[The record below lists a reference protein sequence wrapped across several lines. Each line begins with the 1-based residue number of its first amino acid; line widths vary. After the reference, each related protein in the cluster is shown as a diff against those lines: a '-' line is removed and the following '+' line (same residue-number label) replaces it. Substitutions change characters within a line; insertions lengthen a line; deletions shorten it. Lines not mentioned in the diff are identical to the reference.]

1 MTGTD
6 ELELSTTRIID
17 APREIVWRAWTERLE
32 EWFAPRPWK
41 TRVVEQEFRPGGRS
55 AVVMT
60 GRNGETSEGDG
71 VFLEVTP
78 NERIVFTD
86 AFKAGWRPNGPFMVG
101 ICTFEDE
108 GEGKTRYTVAARHW
122 TQEAMEQH
130 QEMGFEQGWKQVADQ
145 LAEIAEEMARG

>member
-1 MTGTD
+1 MTDTNG
-6 ELELSTTRIID
+6 LELSITRIID

-32 EWFAPRPWK
+32 EWFAPRPWT
-41 TRVVEQEFRPGGRS
+41 TRVIEQDFRPGGRS

-60 GRNGETSEGDG
+60 GPNGETSEGDG

-86 AFKAGWRPNGPFMVG
+86 AFKAGWVPQGPFMVG
-101 ICTFEDE
+101 VCTFEDE
-108 GEGKTRYTVAARHW
+108 GNGKTRYTVAARHW
-122 TQEAMEQH
+122 TDEAVKQH
-130 QEMGFEQGWKQVADQ
+130 QQMGFEAGWSQVMGQ